1 MTGVVNFKF
10 KSALAYDSVKF
21 DGAFI
26 SVGELKGLIA
36 EKKGLGADAG
46 QELLLSDP
54 RTKSEYSDES
64 QLIPKN
70 SSVVVRR
77 TPAGRQQ
84 ATLVAADPDLPAAG
98 QQARDGGCCA
108 T

>member
-36 EKKGLGADAG
+36 EKKGLGSDAG
-46 QELLLSDP
+46 HELLLSDP
-54 RTKSEYSDES
+54 RTKSEYTDSA

-70 SSVVVRR
+70 SSVIVRR
-77 TPAGRQQ
+77 TPAGPRQQ
-84 ATLVAADPDLPAAG
+84 PTLVAPNPSDLPTAG
-98 QQARDGGCCA
+98 PPRYG
-108 T
+108 